1 MSKEK
6 VCYHKIAEN
15 VRVEKEKQSMSE
27 DKNQQIMNLLMQELD
42 NRYTMKQMKTVLSLI
57 EEGNTIPFI
66 ARYRKEMTGS
76 LDEVAIQ
83 EILERHRFLE
93 NLETRRSEVLRLI
106 DEQGKLTEELEREIV
121 KATKLQ
127 QLEDLYRPYK
137 QKRRTKATIAR
148 EKGLLP
154 LAEWLLSLPNQAEV
168 EAEAQKY
175 INEEKELTTVEDV
188 LSGTHEI
195 MAERISDEPKYR
207 QWLRNF
213 AERTGVLVTEG
224 KQVEKDEKKVYEM
237 YYDHQEPVAKVAS
250 HRVLAMNRGEKED
263 ILKVSV
269 SVEEE
274 KVMAYFDEQLIG
286 NKTSSPAVSYVRN
299 AYEDSYKRFIGPAIE
314 REIRSNLTEQ
324 ADQQA
329 IDIFGEN
336 LRHLLL
342 QSPLKK
348 KVVMGF
354 DPAYRTGCKLAI
366 VDETGKVEAIDVIYP
381 HKPASHAK
389 RAEAATKFQE
399 LIKKYHVEMVA
410 IGNGT
415 ASRESEK
422 FVAENLKALEETV
435 YYVIV
440 NEAGASVYSASEVAR
455 EEFPDLQ
462 VEERSAVSIARRLQD
477 PLAELV
483 KIDPKA
489 VGVGQYQHDVSQKQ
503 LNEQLSFVVET
514 AVNQVGVNVNT
525 ASPQLLEHVSGLTKA
540 TAKNLVAY
548 REENGAFSSRNEF
561 KKVPRLGPKAFEQ
574 SVGFLRILD
583 GKSPLDNTSIHP
595 ESYDTTNALLQR
607 LEIDLE
613 EIGSKE
619 ATDKLE
625 AISVKKLAKELEV
638 GEQTLEDIVEALKQP
653 GRDLREDMPAPLLR
667 QDVLEMKDLL
677 VGMELE
683 GTVRNVVD
691 FGAFVDIGV
700 KQDGLVHLSKMS
712 TKFVKHPRDIVS
724 VGDVV
729 TVWVEKVE
737 LDKQRI
743 SLTMKQPKDSAQ

>member
-1 MSKEK
+1 M
-6 VCYHKIAEN
+6 
-15 VRVEKEKQSMSE
+15 VEKEKQSMSE

-42 NRYTMKQMKTVLSLI
+42 NRYAMKQMKTVLSLI

-175 INEEKELTTVEDV
+175 INEEKELTTIEDV
-188 LSGTHEI
+188 LSGAHEI
-195 MAERISDEPKYR
+195 MAETISDEPKYR

-595 ESYDTTNALLQR
+595 ESYDTTKALLQR

-613 EIGSKE
+613 ELGSKE

>member
-1 MSKEK
+1 M
-6 VCYHKIAEN
+6 
-15 VRVEKEKQSMSE
+15 VEKEKQSMSE

-42 NRYTMKQMKTVLSLI
+42 NRYAMKQMKTVLSLI

-106 DEQGKLTEELEREIV
+106 DEQGKLTEELERDIE

-175 INEEKELTTVEDV
+175 INEEKELTTIEDV
-188 LSGTHEI
+188 LSGAHEI
-195 MAERISDEPKYR
+195 MAETISDEPKYR

-583 GKSPLDNTSIHP
+583 GKSSLDNTSIHP
-595 ESYDTTNALLQR
+595 ESYDTTKALLQR

-613 EIGSKE
+613 ELGSKE

-743 SLTMKQPKDSAQ
+743 SLTMKQPKDSE

>member
-1 MSKEK
+1 M
-6 VCYHKIAEN
+6 
-15 VRVEKEKQSMSE
+15 VEKEKQSMSE

-42 NRYTMKQMKTVLSLI
+42 NRYAMKQMKTVLSLI
-57 EEGNTIPFI
+57 DEGNTIPFI

-106 DEQGKLTEELEREIV
+106 DEQGKLTEELERDIV

-188 LSGTHEI
+188 LSGAHEI
-195 MAERISDEPKYR
+195 MAETISDEPKYR

-399 LIKKYHVEMVA
+399 LIKKYQVEMVA

-548 REENGAFSSRNEF
+548 REENGAFNSRNEF

-595 ESYDTTNALLQR
+595 ESYDTTKALLQR
-607 LEIDLE
+607 LEIELE
-613 EIGSKE
+613 ELGSKE

-625 AISVKKLAKELEV
+625 AISVKNLAKELEV

>member
-1 MSKEK
+1 M
-6 VCYHKIAEN
+6 
-15 VRVEKEKQSMSE
+15 VEKEKQSMSE

-106 DEQGKLTEELEREIV
+106 DEQGKLTEELERDIV

-154 LAEWLLSLPNQAEV
+154 LAEWLLSLPNQAKV

-175 INEEKELTTVEDV
+175 INEEKELTTIEDV
-188 LSGTHEI
+188 LSGAHEI
-195 MAERISDEPKYR
+195 MAETISDEPKYR

-336 LRHLLL
+336 LCHLLL

-399 LIKKYHVEMVA
+399 LIKKYHVKMVA

-595 ESYDTTNALLQR
+595 ESYDTTKALLQR

-613 EIGSKE
+613 ELGSKE

>member
-1 MSKEK
+1 M
-6 VCYHKIAEN
+6 
-15 VRVEKEKQSMSE
+15 VEKEKQSMSE

-42 NRYTMKQMKTVLSLI
+42 NRYAMKQMKTVLSLI
-57 EEGNTIPFI
+57 DEGNTIPFI

-106 DEQGKLTEELEREIV
+106 DEQGKLTEELERDIV

-188 LSGTHEI
+188 LSGAHEI
-195 MAERISDEPKYR
+195 MAETISDEPKYR

-399 LIKKYHVEMVA
+399 LIKKYQVEMVA

-548 REENGAFSSRNEF
+548 REENGAFNSRNEF

-595 ESYDTTNALLQR
+595 ESYDTTKALLQR
-607 LEIDLE
+607 LEIELE
-613 EIGSKE
+613 ELGSKE